1 MYIISMSLI
10 LKNII
15 LNGKKRDIRIA
26 GCRFQKIAPK
36 IETAAGD
43 EVIDGSGKAVFPG
56 FYNLHTHAAMSLLKG
71 IGDDKELF
79 SWLSQDI
86 WPREAKFDADIIY
99 AGTKLAVLE
108 MVKSGTVF
116 FSDMYFEQ
124 AAIMKAVAECGIRAA
139 VSIVGFDMFDP
150 EQTKQKIAAT
160 EAFLELF
167 NPCPE
172 RISKTLSIHSV
183 YTVSEE
189 LIRYMAKTAE
199 AYALPL
205 HIHASETRKEVE
217 DCQKEHGC
225 SPIAYLEKLGAL
237 GPRTMLAHAVWLD
250 DKDIDIILKNE
261 VKLITNPSSN
271 FKLAS
276 GMFQFG
282 KLKKAG
288 CKIGIG
294 TDGSA
299 SNNSLSMFDEM
310 KLCALSA
317 KIQSNTPTAG
327 KAEDIFAA
335 ATSSGAQIFGFEG
348 GEIAE
353 GKLADC
359 MIIDLNNPLMF
370 PDYNL
375 ISNLVYGADS
385 SVVDTVICHGR
396 IIMNN
401 RRIPGEAEIMALV
414 RAALKRFN

>member
-1 MYIISMSLI
+1 
-10 LKNII
+10 
-15 LNGKKRDIRIA
+15 
-26 GCRFQKIAPK
+26 
-36 IETAAGD
+36 
-43 EVIDGSGKAVFPG
+43 
-56 FYNLHTHAAMSLLKG
+56 
-71 IGDDKELF
+71 
-79 SWLSQDI
+79 
-86 WPREAKFDADIIY
+86 
-99 AGTKLAVLE
+99 
-108 MVKSGTVF
+108 
-116 FSDMYFEQ
+116 
-124 AAIMKAVAECGIRAA
+124 MKAVAECGIRAA

-401 RRIPGEAEIMALV
+401 RRIPGEAEIMALA

>member
-1 MYIISMSLI
+1 MI
-10 LKNII
+10 
-15 LNGKKRDIRIA
+15 
-26 GCRFQKIAPK
+26 
-36 IETAAGD
+36 
-43 EVIDGSGKAVFPG
+43 
-56 FYNLHTHAAMSLLKG
+56 
-71 IGDDKELF
+71 
-79 SWLSQDI
+79 
-86 WPREAKFDADIIY
+86 
-99 AGTKLAVLE
+99 
-108 MVKSGTVF
+108 
-116 FSDMYFEQ
+116 
-124 AAIMKAVAECGIRAA
+124 
-139 VSIVGFDMFDP
+139 
-150 EQTKQKIAAT
+150 
-160 EAFLELF
+160 
-167 NPCPE
+167 
-172 RISKTLSIHSV
+172 
-183 YTVSEE
+183 
-189 LIRYMAKTAE
+189 
-199 AYALPL
+199 
-205 HIHASETRKEVE
+205 
-217 DCQKEHGC
+217 
-225 SPIAYLEKLGAL
+225 
-237 GPRTMLAHAVWLD
+237 
-250 DKDIDIILKNE
+250 
-261 VKLITNPSSN
+261 
-271 FKLAS
+271 
-276 GMFQFG
+276 QFG
-282 KLKKAG
+282 KLKKDG

-401 RRIPGEAEIMALV
+401 RRIPGEAEIMALA

>member
-1 MYIISMSLI
+1 MYGAFMNLL
-10 LKNII
+10 LKNIS
-15 LNGKKRDIRIA
+15 LNGKSCDIRIS
-26 GCRFQKIAPK
+26 GSRFQKIAPK
-36 IETAAGD
+36 IDADAKD
-43 EVIDGSGKAVFPG
+43 KIIDGRGKAVFPG

-71 IGDDKELF
+71 AGDDKELF

-108 MVKSGTVF
+108 MIKSGTIF

-124 AAIMKAVAECGIRAA
+124 AAIMQAVAESGIRAA
-139 VSIVGFDMFDP
+139 VSLVGFDLFDP
-150 EQTKQKIAAT
+150 QQTKQKIAAT
-160 EAFLELF
+160 EAFLTLS

-183 YTVSEE
+183 YTVSQE

-199 AYALPL
+199 AHALPL
-205 HIHASETRKEVE
+205 HIHAAETRKEVE
-217 DCQKEHGC
+217 DCRKEHGC

-237 GPRTMLAHAVWLD
+237 GPRTILAHAVWLD
-250 DKDIDIILKNE
+250 DQDIDIILKNK
-261 VKLITNPSSN
+261 VKLVTNPSSN

-276 GMFQFG
+276 GMFQFE
-282 KLKKAG
+282 KLFCAG
-288 CKIGIG
+288 CPIGIG

-317 KIQSNTPTAG
+317 KIQSNDPTAG

-335 ATSSGAQIFGFEG
+335 ATQNGARILGLEG

-353 GKLADC
+353 GKPADC
-359 MIIDLNNPLMF
+359 MIINLNNPLMF

-385 SVVDTVICHGR
+385 SVVDTLICNGE
-396 IIMNN
+396 IVMEN
-401 RRIPGEAEIMALV
+401 RRVSGEDDVME
-414 RAALKRFN
+414 RARQVLKRIN

>member
-1 MYIISMSLI
+1 MSILI
-10 LKNII
+10 KNVLHQNRRVDVLIKD
-15 LNGKKRDIRIA
+15 G
-26 GCRFQKIAPK
+26 RFEKIAPDAEAPADK
-36 IETAAGD
+36 L
-43 EVIDGSGKAVFPG
+43 IDGSGKAIVPA
-56 FYNLHTHAAMSLLKG
+56 FYNTHCHAAMSILRG
-71 IGDDKELF
+71 YGDDKPLF
-79 SWLSQDI
+79 AWLREDI
-86 WPREAKFDADIIY
+86 WPVEARLTPDDVYVASR
-99 AGTKLAVLE
+99 LAILE
-108 MVKSGTVF
+108 MIKSGTVF
-116 FSDMYFEQ
+116 FADMYFYGEET
-124 AAIMKAVAECGIRAA
+124 MRAVKEMGIRAA
-139 VSIVGFDMFDP
+139 VSLVEMDMFDP
-150 EQTKQKIAAT
+150 EQTKSKMAAT
-160 EAFLELF
+160 ERFLAAD

-199 AYALPL
+199 VYALPL
-205 HIHASETRKEVE
+205 HIHAAETRKEVE

-317 KIQSNTPTAG
+317 KIQSNTPTVG

-335 ATSSGAQIFGFEG
+335 ATSSGAQIFGFE
-348 GEIAE
+348 ASFLLQFYYLHVH
-353 GKLADC
+353 KLL
-359 MIIDLNNPLMF
+359 LNILQLILLLF
-370 PDYNL
+370 LLIHLYNQMPSWKHRL
-375 ISNLVYGADS
+375 QVHES
-385 SVVDTVICHGR
+385 
-396 IIMNN
+396 
-401 RRIPGEAEIMALV
+401 
-414 RAALKRFN
+414 